1 MAQGTASGY
10 HRPVEHGAVGL
21 AARIIAL
28 QGAAS
33 FVVQAR
39 LAEFAR
45 ARTAEGF
52 RVGGCVE
59 EFSGTP
65 GQGCA
70 GRALRDLATGRR
82 RIIGQDLGPGS
93 LACHLDAAGVAEAC
107 QDALEAIEAGCDVLI
122 LAKFGK
128 LEAERGGLTDAFG
141 AAVERDIPVIT
152 AVSPQFAAS
161 WADYSGDL
169 AAYVEPTR
177 EALDAWWR
185 GLLRPASSHAGALS
199 AAG

>member
-1 MAQGTASGY
+1 M
-10 HRPVEHGAVGL
+10 
-21 AARIIAL
+21 

-45 ARTAEGF
+45 ARMAEGL

-93 LACHLDAAGVAEAC
+93 LACHLDASGVAEAC

-152 AVSPQFAAS
+152 AVAPQFSTA
-161 WADYSGDL
+161 WTDYAGDL
-169 AAYVEPTR
+169 ASYVEPSR

-185 GLLRPASSHAGALS
+185 ALVVPATSHRPALS

>member
-1 MAQGTASGY
+1 MAAK
-10 HRPVEHGAVGL
+10 
-21 AARIIAL
+21 IIAL

-45 ARTAEGF
+45 ARLAEGL

-93 LACHLDAAGVAEAC
+93 LACHLDASGVADAC
-107 QDALEAIEAGCDVLI
+107 QDAIEAIEAGCDLLI

-152 AVSPQFAAS
+152 AVAPQFAAPWS
-161 WADYSGDL
+161 DYSGDL
-169 AAYVEPTR
+169 AAYVDPTR
-177 EALDAWWR
+177 VALEAWWR
-185 GLLRPASSHAGALS
+185 SLLKPASSPPEALS